1 MPDKRKL
8 IILSTLSLIVI
19 FPLFIMNPC
28 SLFRPKWYTIS
39 EFRTKFEIDASEH
52 KFEKAIR

>member
-19 FPLFIMNPC
+19 FPPFRNE
-28 SLFRPKWYTIS
+28 SLFP
-39 EFRTKFEIDASEH
+39 FPTKVVYY
-52 KFEKAIR
+52 K